1 MLDKNSVL
9 LVNISVVEIEDNI
22 EEVLLIIVASVD
34 SVLLKL
40 TLVVAVV

>member
-9 LVNISVVEIEDNI
+9 LVNISVVEIEDNV
-22 EEVLLIIVASVD
+22 EEVLLMIVASVD

>member
-1 MLDKNSVL
+1 MLDKDSVL
-9 LVNISVVEIEDNI
+9 LVNISVVEIEDNV
-22 EEVLLIIVASVD
+22 EEVLLMIVASVD